1 MAFVQKI
8 LHFVVY
14 KSSTTLAIVLLIT
27 FSLAFGVQ
35 FFQLDASSDT
45 LLLEDDDDLK
55 FYRDTNKT
63 FGGGGG
69 GDFLIVT
76 YSPNDDLFLQETLTK
91 IEVLSD
97 ELEGLEEIDSVLN
110 FLDVPLLESPRQSF
124 SEIASNPISLRKKN
138 VDLSLA
144 KKEFLSN
151 PVYRGL
157 LVSEQLDTVALQ
169 IIVKPTTQY
178 NSKIQERYRVME
190 DSSLSEAE
198 KELKLDSLSQEI
210 DVLKKE
216 NVASQK
222 KLVADT
228 REIISKYKG
237 DAEIYLG
244 GGPMIS
250 TDTIQFIL
258 NDIVFFG
265 FAVGLLFISV
275 LGFIFRQ
282 IRWILLPLISAFIS
296 AIVVTGLISFA
307 GLKVTVVSAN
317 YIALLMIIAISLTMH
332 LVVRYQELLSK
343 NSELSQKEIVLMAS
357 TQMFIPCL
365 YTALTTIVAF
375 LSLIISDIKP
385 ITDFG
390 LLMATSIVIA
400 FLVTFSFFPAVIS
413 KLPKKEKDFVEDQSS
428 GITFSIF
435 QIFKYS
441 RIKILFFSLII
452 LGLSILGISMLSVE
466 NKFIDYFKSDTEI
479 YKGLSLIDEKLG
491 GTAPL
496 DIVINAPKTELIE
509 DDFED
514 FDDPFGSDDSAS
526 GYWFTSQNLE
536 KLEEIHDYLESRIE
550 IGKVLS
556 VSSGIK
562 LAEIAN
568 GRKLNDLELAFMR
581 ELLPE
586 DIKESLLNSYIS
598 DDDNQVRLQAR
609 VKESLDGLN
618 RKNLID
624 EINYDLENKFGLDKE
639 QFRLTGISVIY
650 NNLLQ
655 SLFSSLIGSVGIVF
669 IAIFVMF
676 LFLFRSI
683 SLALIGMIPNFLAAG
698 FVMGSIGFSGVPLD
712 IMTVTVAAISI
723 GIGVDNTIHYLH
735 RFKREFDLSKD
746 YEECLKNSHTTIGRA
761 MFYTSSTI
769 VIGFLIL
776 LSSNFNPSV
785 FFGIFTSLAMIM
797 AILGSL
803 LLLPTLLYYL
813 KPLK

>member
-14 KSSTTLAIVLLIT
+14 RSSVTLGLVLLIT
-27 FSLAFGVQ
+27 FGLAFGVQ
-35 FFQLDASSDT
+35 YFQLDASSDT

-63 FGGGGG
+63 FGGGG
-69 GDFLIVT
+69 DFLVVT
-76 YSPNDDLFLQETLTK
+76 YSPFDELFTQETLTK
-91 IEVLSD
+91 IEELSD

-110 FLDVPLLESPRQSF
+110 FLDVPLLESPRQSI

-144 KKEFLSN
+144 KKEFSSN

-169 IIVKPTTQY
+169 AILKPATQY
-178 NSKIQERYRVME
+178 DSKIQERYRINE
-190 DSSLSEAE
+190 DSSLSETE
-198 KELKLDSLSQEI
+198 RQLQLDLLSQEI
-210 DVLKKE
+210 DVLQKE
-216 NVASQK
+216 NVAARK

-228 REIISKYKG
+228 RAIISKYKN

-265 FAVGLLFISV
+265 FAVGLLFITV

-296 AIVVTGLISFA
+296 AIVVTGLISFV

-357 TQMFIPCL
+357 TQMFVPCL

-375 LSLIISDIKP
+375 LSLIVSDIKP

-413 KLPKKEKDFVEDQSS
+413 KLPKKEKDYVEDQSS
-428 GITFSIF
+428 GITLFIF
-435 QIFKYS
+435 QIFKNS
-441 RIKILFFSLII
+441 RIKIIFFSLIVF
-452 LGLSILGISMLSVE
+452 GLSVLGISMLSVE

-496 DIVINAPKTELIE
+496 DLVINAPVREQID

-514 FDDPFGSDDSAS
+514 FDDPFGMDDSAS
-526 GYWFTSQNLE
+526 GYWFTSQNLDR
-536 KLEEIHDYLESRIE
+536 LEEIHDYLESRTE

-568 GRKLNDLELAFMR
+568 GKKLNDLELAFMR

-624 EINYDLENKFGLDKE
+624 EINYDLENKFGLDNQ

-676 LFLFRSI
+676 LFLFRSV
-683 SLALIGMIPNFLAAG
+683 SLALIGMVPNFLAAG

-735 RFKREFDLSKD
+735 RFKREFDISKD

>member
-1 MAFVQKI
+1 
-8 LHFVVY
+8 
-14 KSSTTLAIVLLIT
+14 
-27 FSLAFGVQ
+27 
-35 FFQLDASSDT
+35 
-45 LLLEDDDDLK
+45 
-55 FYRDTNKT
+55 
-63 FGGGGG
+63 
-69 GDFLIVT
+69 
-76 YSPNDDLFLQETLTK
+76 
-91 IEVLSD
+91 
-97 ELEGLEEIDSVLN
+97 
-110 FLDVPLLESPRQSF
+110 
-124 SEIASNPISLRKKN
+124 
-138 VDLSLA
+138 
-144 KKEFLSN
+144 
-151 PVYRGL
+151 
-157 LVSEQLDTVALQ
+157 
-169 IIVKPTTQY
+169 
-178 NSKIQERYRVME
+178 
-190 DSSLSEAE
+190 
-198 KELKLDSLSQEI
+198 
-210 DVLKKE
+210 
-216 NVASQK
+216 
-222 KLVADT
+222 
-228 REIISKYKG
+228 
-237 DAEIYLG
+237 
-244 GGPMIS
+244 
-250 TDTIQFIL
+250 
-258 NDIVFFG
+258 
-265 FAVGLLFISV
+265 
-275 LGFIFRQ
+275 
-282 IRWILLPLISAFIS
+282 
-296 AIVVTGLISFA
+296 
-307 GLKVTVVSAN
+307 
-317 YIALLMIIAISLTMH
+317 
-332 LVVRYQELLSK
+332 
-343 NSELSQKEIVLMAS
+343 MAS
-357 TQMFIPCL
+357 TQMFVPCL

-375 LSLIISDIKP
+375 LSLIVSDIKP

-428 GITFSIF
+428 GITLFIF
-435 QIFKYS
+435 NIFKNS
-441 RIKILFFSLII
+441 RIKIVFFSLIVF
-452 LGLSILGISMLSVE
+452 GLSVLGISMLSVE

-479 YKGLSLIDEKLG
+479 YKGLSLIDQKLG

-496 DIVINAPKTELIE
+496 DLVINAPMTEQIE

-514 FDDPFGSDDSAS
+514 FDDPFG
-526 GYWFTSQNLE
+526 
-536 KLEEIHDYLESRIE
+536 LEEIHDYLESRTE

-568 GRKLNDLELAFMR
+568 GKKLNDLELAFMR

-624 EINYDLENKFGLDKE
+624 EINYDLENKFGLDDQ

-676 LFLFRSI
+676 LFLFRSV

>member
-8 LHFVVY
+8 LHFMVY

-91 IEVLSD
+91 IEELSD
-97 ELEGLEEIDSVLN
+97 ELESLEEIDSVLN

-169 IIVKPTTQY
+169 VIVKPTTQY
-178 NSKIQERYRVME
+178 NSKIQERYRIIE
-190 DSSLSEAE
+190 DSSLSETE
-198 KELKLDSLSQEI
+198 KELKLNSLSQEI

-343 NSELSQKEIVLMAS
+343 NSELSQKEIVLKAS

-413 KLPKKEKDFVEDQSS
+413 KLPKKEKDYVEDQSS
-428 GITFSIF
+428 GITLSIF

-735 RFKREFDLSKD
+735 RFKREFDLTKD

>member
-14 KSSTTLAIVLLIT
+14 RSSITLGLVLLIT
-27 FSLAFGVQ
+27 FGLAFGVQ
-35 FFQLDASSDT
+35 YFQLDASSDT

-63 FGGGGG
+63 FGGGG
-69 GDFLIVT
+69 DFLVVT
-76 YSPNDDLFLQETLTK
+76 YSPFDELFTQETLTK
-91 IEVLSD
+91 IEELSD

-110 FLDVPLLESPRQSF
+110 FLDVPLLESPRQSI

-144 KKEFLSN
+144 KKEFSSN

-169 IIVKPTTQY
+169 AILKPATQY
-178 NSKIQERYRVME
+178 DYKIQERYRINE
-190 DSSLSEAE
+190 DSSLRETE
-198 KELKLDSLSQEI
+198 RQLQLDLLSQEI
-210 DVLKKE
+210 DVLQKE
-216 NVASQK
+216 NVAARK

-228 REIISKYKG
+228 RAIISKYKN

-265 FAVGLLFISV
+265 FAVGLLFITV

-357 TQMFIPCL
+357 TQMFVPCL

-375 LSLIISDIKP
+375 LSLIVSDIKP

-413 KLPKKEKDFVEDQSS
+413 KLPKKEKDYVEDQSS
-428 GITFSIF
+428 GITLFIF
-435 QIFKYS
+435 QIFKNS
-441 RIKILFFSLII
+441 RIKIIFFSLIVF
-452 LGLSILGISMLSVE
+452 GLSVLGISMLSVE

-496 DIVINAPKTELIE
+496 DLVINAPVTEQID

-514 FDDPFGSDDSAS
+514 FDDPFGMDDSAS
-526 GYWFTSQNLE
+526 GYWFTSQNLDR
-536 KLEEIHDYLESRIE
+536 LEEIHDYLESRTE

-568 GRKLNDLELAFMR
+568 GKKLNDLELAFMR

-624 EINYDLENKFGLDKE
+624 EINYDLENKFGLDNQ

-676 LFLFRSI
+676 LFLFRSV
-683 SLALIGMIPNFLAAG
+683 SLALIGMVPNFLAAG

-735 RFKREFDLSKD
+735 RFKREFDISKD

>member
-169 IIVKPTTQY
+169 VIVKPTTQY

-413 KLPKKEKDFVEDQSS
+413 KLPKKKKDYVEDQSS
-428 GITFSIF
+428 GITLSIF

-441 RIKILFFSLII
+441 RIKIIFFSLII

-496 DIVINAPKTELIE
+496 DLVINAPVTEQID

-514 FDDPFGSDDSAS
+514 FDDPFGMDDSAS
-526 GYWFTSQNLE
+526 GYWFTSQNLDR
-536 KLEEIHDYLESRIE
+536 LEEIHDYLESRTE

-568 GRKLNDLELAFMR
+568 GKKLNDLELAFMR

-624 EINYDLENKFGLDKE
+624 EINYDLENKFGLDNQ

-676 LFLFRSI
+676 LFLFRSV
-683 SLALIGMIPNFLAAG
+683 SLALIGMVPNFLAAG

-735 RFKREFDLSKD
+735 RFKREFDISKD

>member
-91 IEVLSD
+91 IEELSN
-97 ELEGLEEIDSVLN
+97 ELESLEEIDSVLN

-157 LVSEQLDTVALQ
+157 LVSEQLDTIALQ
-169 IIVKPTTQY
+169 VLVKPTTQY
-178 NSKIQERYRVME
+178 NSKIQERYRIIE
-190 DSSLSEAE
+190 DSSLSETE

-343 NSELSQKEIVLMAS
+343 NSELSQKEIVLKAS

-428 GITFSIF
+428 GITLSIF

-441 RIKILFFSLII
+441 RIKILFLSLII

-509 DDFED
+509 DDFEE

-536 KLEEIHDYLESRIE
+536 KLEEIHDYLESRKE

>member
-1 MAFVQKI
+1 M
-8 LHFVVY
+8 
-14 KSSTTLAIVLLIT
+14 
-27 FSLAFGVQ
+27 
-35 FFQLDASSDT
+35 
-45 LLLEDDDDLK
+45 LEDDDDLK

-63 FGGGGG
+63 FGGGG
-69 GDFLIVT
+69 DFLIVT
-76 YSPNDDLFLQETLTK
+76 YSPFDELFTQETLTK
-91 IEVLSD
+91 IEELSD

-110 FLDVPLLESPRQSF
+110 FLDVPLLESPRQSI

-144 KKEFLSN
+144 KKEFSSN

-169 IIVKPTTQY
+169 AILKPATQY
-178 NSKIQERYRVME
+178 DSKIQERYRINE
-190 DSSLSEAE
+190 DSSLSETE
-198 KELKLDSLSQEI
+198 RQLQLDLLSQEI
-210 DVLKKE
+210 DVLQKE
-216 NVASQK
+216 NVAARK

-228 REIISKYKG
+228 RAIISKYKN

-265 FAVGLLFISV
+265 FAVGLLFITV

-282 IRWILLPLISAFIS
+282 IRWILLPLISALIS

-357 TQMFIPCL
+357 TQMFVPCL

-375 LSLIISDIKP
+375 LSLIVSDIKP

-413 KLPKKEKDFVEDQSS
+413 KLPKKEKDYVEDQSS
-428 GITFSIF
+428 GITLFIF
-435 QIFKYS
+435 QIFKNS
-441 RIKILFFSLII
+441 RIKIIFFSLIVF
-452 LGLSILGISMLSVE
+452 GLSVLGISMLSVE

-496 DIVINAPKTELIE
+496 DLVINAPVTEQID

-514 FDDPFGSDDSAS
+514 FDDPFGMDDSAS
-526 GYWFTSQNLE
+526 GYWFTSQNLDR
-536 KLEEIHDYLESRIE
+536 LEEIHDYLESRTE

-568 GRKLNDLELAFMR
+568 GKKLNDLELAFMR

-624 EINYDLENKFGLDKE
+624 EINYDLENKFGLDNQ

-683 SLALIGMIPNFLAAG
+683 SLALIGMVPNFLAAG

-735 RFKREFDLSKD
+735 RFKREFDISKD

>member
-14 KSSTTLAIVLLIT
+14 RSSITLGLVLLIT
-27 FSLAFGVQ
+27 FGLAFGVQ
-35 FFQLDASSDT
+35 YFQLDASSDT

-63 FGGGGG
+63 FGGGG
-69 GDFLIVT
+69 DFLVVT
-76 YSPNDDLFLQETLTK
+76 YSPFDELFTQETLTK
-91 IEVLSD
+91 IEELSD

-110 FLDVPLLESPRQSF
+110 FLDVPLLESPRQSI

-144 KKEFLSN
+144 KKEFSSN
-151 PVYRGL
+151 PVYKGL

-169 IIVKPTTQY
+169 AILKPATQY
-178 NSKIQERYRVME
+178 DSKIQERYRINE
-190 DSSLSEAE
+190 DSSLSETE
-198 KELKLDSLSQEI
+198 RQLQLDLLSQEI
-210 DVLKKE
+210 DVLQKE
-216 NVASQK
+216 NVAARK

-228 REIISKYKG
+228 RAIISKYKN

-265 FAVGLLFISV
+265 FAVGLLFITV

-357 TQMFIPCL
+357 TQMFVPCL

-375 LSLIISDIKP
+375 LSLIVSDIKP

-413 KLPKKEKDFVEDQSS
+413 KLPKKEKDYVEDQSS
-428 GITFSIF
+428 GITLFIF
-435 QIFKYS
+435 QIFKNS
-441 RIKILFFSLII
+441 RIKIIFFSLIVF
-452 LGLSILGISMLSVE
+452 GLSVLGISMLSVE

-496 DIVINAPKTELIE
+496 DLVINAPVTEQID

-514 FDDPFGSDDSAS
+514 FDDPFGMDDSAS
-526 GYWFTSQNLE
+526 GYWFTSHNLDR
-536 KLEEIHDYLESRIE
+536 LEQIHDYLESRSE

-568 GRKLNDLELAFMR
+568 GKKLNDLELAFMR

-624 EINYDLENKFGLDKE
+624 EINYDLENKFGLDNQ

-676 LFLFRSI
+676 LFLFRSV
-683 SLALIGMIPNFLAAG
+683 SLALIGMVPNFLAAG

-735 RFKREFDLSKD
+735 RFKREFDISKD

>member
-14 KSSTTLAIVLLIT
+14 RSSVTLGLVLLIT
-27 FSLAFGVQ
+27 FGLAFGVQ
-35 FFQLDASSDT
+35 YFQLDASSDT

-63 FGGGGG
+63 FGGGG
-69 GDFLIVT
+69 DFLVVT
-76 YSPNDDLFLQETLTK
+76 YSPFDELFTQETLTK
-91 IEVLSD
+91 IEELSD

-110 FLDVPLLESPRQSF
+110 FLDVPLLESPRQSI

-144 KKEFLSN
+144 KKEFSSN

-169 IIVKPTTQY
+169 AILKPATQY
-178 NSKIQERYRVME
+178 DSKIQERYRINE
-190 DSSLSEAE
+190 DSSLSETE
-198 KELKLDSLSQEI
+198 RQLQLDLLSQEI
-210 DVLKKE
+210 DVLQKE
-216 NVASQK
+216 NVATRK

-228 REIISKYKG
+228 RAIISKYKN

-265 FAVGLLFISV
+265 FAVGLLFITV

-357 TQMFIPCL
+357 TQMFVPCL

-375 LSLIISDIKP
+375 LSLIVSDIKP

-413 KLPKKEKDFVEDQSS
+413 KLPKKEKDYVEDQSS
-428 GITFSIF
+428 GITLFIF
-435 QIFKYS
+435 QIFKNS
-441 RIKILFFSLII
+441 RIKIIFFSLIVF
-452 LGLSILGISMLSVE
+452 GLSVLGISMLSVE

-496 DIVINAPKTELIE
+496 DLVINAPVTEQID

-514 FDDPFGSDDSAS
+514 FDDPFGMDDSAS
-526 GYWFTSQNLE
+526 GYWFTSQNLDR
-536 KLEEIHDYLESRIE
+536 LEEIHDYLESRTE

-568 GRKLNDLELAFMR
+568 GKKLNDLELAFMR

-624 EINYDLENKFGLDKE
+624 EINYDLENKFGLDNQ

-676 LFLFRSI
+676 LFLFRSV
-683 SLALIGMIPNFLAAG
+683 SLALIGMVPNFLAAG

-735 RFKREFDLSKD
+735 RFKREFDISKD

>member
-14 KSSTTLAIVLLIT
+14 RSSITLGLVLLIT
-27 FSLAFGVQ
+27 FGLAFGVQ
-35 FFQLDASSDT
+35 YFQLDASSDT

-63 FGGGGG
+63 FGGGG
-69 GDFLIVT
+69 DFLVVT
-76 YSPNDDLFLQETLTK
+76 YSPFDELFTQETLTK
-91 IEVLSD
+91 IEELSD

-110 FLDVPLLESPRQSF
+110 FLDVPLLESPRQSI

-144 KKEFLSN
+144 KKEFSSN

-169 IIVKPTTQY
+169 AILKPATQY
-178 NSKIQERYRVME
+178 DSKIQERYRINE
-190 DSSLSEAE
+190 DSSLSETE
-198 KELKLDSLSQEI
+198 RQLQLDLLSQEI
-210 DVLKKE
+210 DVLQKE
-216 NVASQK
+216 NVAARK

-228 REIISKYKG
+228 RAIISKYKN

-265 FAVGLLFISV
+265 FAVGLLFITV

-296 AIVVTGLISFA
+296 AIVVTGLISFV

-357 TQMFIPCL
+357 TQMFVPCL

-375 LSLIISDIKP
+375 LSLIVSDIKP

-413 KLPKKEKDFVEDQSS
+413 KLPKKEKDYVEDQSS
-428 GITFSIF
+428 GITLFIF
-435 QIFKYS
+435 QIFKNS
-441 RIKILFFSLII
+441 RIKIIFFSLIVF
-452 LGLSILGISMLSVE
+452 GLSVLGISMLSVE

-496 DIVINAPKTELIE
+496 DLVINAPVTEQID

-514 FDDPFGSDDSAS
+514 FDDPFGMDDSAS
-526 GYWFTSQNLE
+526 GYWFTSQNLDR
-536 KLEEIHDYLESRIE
+536 LEEIHDYLESRTE

-568 GRKLNDLELAFMR
+568 GKKLNDLELAFMR

-624 EINYDLENKFGLDKE
+624 EINYDLENKFGLDNQ

-676 LFLFRSI
+676 LFLFRSV
-683 SLALIGMIPNFLAAG
+683 SLALIGMVPNFLAAG

-735 RFKREFDLSKD
+735 RFKREFDISKD

>member
-413 KLPKKEKDFVEDQSS
+413 KLPKKKKDYVEDQSS
-428 GITFSIF
+428 GITLSIF

-441 RIKILFFSLII
+441 RIKIIFFSLII

-496 DIVINAPKTELIE
+496 DIVINAPETELIE

-514 FDDPFGSDDSAS
+514 FDDPFGSDDSAN

-536 KLEEIHDYLESRIE
+536 KLEEIHDYLESRTE

-624 EINYDLENKFGLDKE
+624 EINYDLENKFGLNKE

>member
-91 IEVLSD
+91 IEELSD
-97 ELEGLEEIDSVLN
+97 ELESLEEIDSVLN

-169 IIVKPTTQY
+169 VIVKPTTQY
-178 NSKIQERYRVME
+178 NSKIQERYRIIE
-190 DSSLSEAE
+190 DSSLSETE

-282 IRWILLPLISAFIS
+282 IRWILLPLVSAFIS

-343 NSELSQKEIVLMAS
+343 NSELSQKEIVLKAS

-428 GITFSIF
+428 GITLSIF

-536 KLEEIHDYLESRIE
+536 KLEEIHDYLESRKE

>member
-14 KSSTTLAIVLLIT
+14 RSSITLGLVLLIT
-27 FSLAFGVQ
+27 FGLAFGVQ
-35 FFQLDASSDT
+35 YFQLDASSDT

-63 FGGGGG
+63 FGGGG
-69 GDFLIVT
+69 DFLVVT
-76 YSPNDDLFLQETLTK
+76 YSPFDELFTQETLTK
-91 IEVLSD
+91 IEELSD

-110 FLDVPLLESPRQSF
+110 FLDVPLLESPRQSI

-144 KKEFLSN
+144 KKEFSSN

-169 IIVKPTTQY
+169 AILKPATQY
-178 NSKIQERYRVME
+178 DSKIQERYRINE
-190 DSSLSEAE
+190 DSSLSETE
-198 KELKLDSLSQEI
+198 RQLQLDLLSQEI
-210 DVLKKE
+210 DVLQKE
-216 NVASQK
+216 NVATRK

-228 REIISKYKG
+228 RAIISKYKN

-265 FAVGLLFISV
+265 FAVGLLFITV

-357 TQMFIPCL
+357 TQMFVPCL

-375 LSLIISDIKP
+375 LSLIVSDIKP

-413 KLPKKEKDFVEDQSS
+413 KLPKKEKDYVEDQSS
-428 GITFSIF
+428 GITLFIF
-435 QIFKYS
+435 QIFKNS
-441 RIKILFFSLII
+441 RIKIIFFSLIVF
-452 LGLSILGISMLSVE
+452 GLSVLGISMLSVE

-479 YKGLSLIDEKLG
+479 YRGLSLIDEKLG

-496 DIVINAPKTELIE
+496 DLVINAPVTEQID

-514 FDDPFGSDDSAS
+514 FDDPFGMDDSAS
-526 GYWFTSQNLE
+526 GYWFTSQNLDR
-536 KLEEIHDYLESRIE
+536 LEEIHDYLESRTE

-568 GRKLNDLELAFMR
+568 GKKLNDLELAFMR

-624 EINYDLENKFGLDKE
+624 EINYDLENKFGLDNQ

-676 LFLFRSI
+676 LFLFRSV
-683 SLALIGMIPNFLAAG
+683 SLALIGMVPNFLAAG

-735 RFKREFDLSKD
+735 RFKREFDISKD

>member
-169 IIVKPTTQY
+169 VIVKPTTQY

-413 KLPKKEKDFVEDQSS
+413 KLPKKKKDYVEDQSS
-428 GITFSIF
+428 GITLSIF

-441 RIKILFFSLII
+441 RIKIIFFSLII

-496 DIVINAPKTELIE
+496 DIVINAPETELIE

-514 FDDPFGSDDSAS
+514 FDDPFGSDDSAN

-536 KLEEIHDYLESRIE
+536 KLEEIHDYLESRTE

-568 GRKLNDLELAFMR
+568 GRKLNDFELAFMR

>member
-413 KLPKKEKDFVEDQSS
+413 KLPKKKKDYVEDQSS
-428 GITFSIF
+428 GITLSIF

-441 RIKILFFSLII
+441 RIKIIFFSLII

-496 DIVINAPKTELIE
+496 DIVINAPETELIE

-514 FDDPFGSDDSAS
+514 FDDPFGSDDSAN

-536 KLEEIHDYLESRIE
+536 KLEEIHDYLESRTE

-562 LAEIAN
+562 LAEIAS

>member
-14 KSSTTLAIVLLIT
+14 RSSITLGIVLLIT
-27 FSLAFGVQ
+27 FGLAFGVQ
-35 FFQLDASSDT
+35 YFQLDASSDT

-63 FGGGGG
+63 FGGGG
-69 GDFLIVT
+69 DFLVVT
-76 YSPNDDLFLQETLTK
+76 YSPFDELFTQETLTK
-91 IEVLSD
+91 IEELSD

-110 FLDVPLLESPRQSF
+110 FLDVPLLESPRQSI

-144 KKEFLSN
+144 KKEFSSN

-169 IIVKPTTQY
+169 AILKPATQY
-178 NSKIQERYRVME
+178 DSKIQERYRINE
-190 DSSLSEAE
+190 DSSLSETE
-198 KELKLDSLSQEI
+198 RQLQLDLLSQEI
-210 DVLKKE
+210 DVLQKE
-216 NVASQK
+216 NVATRK

-228 REIISKYKG
+228 RAIISKYKN

-265 FAVGLLFISV
+265 FAVGLLFITV

-357 TQMFIPCL
+357 TQMFVPCL

-375 LSLIISDIKP
+375 LSLIVSDIKP

-413 KLPKKEKDFVEDQSS
+413 KLPKKEKDYVEDQSS
-428 GITFSIF
+428 GITLFIF
-435 QIFKYS
+435 QIFKNS
-441 RIKILFFSLII
+441 RIKIIFFSLIVF
-452 LGLSILGISMLSVE
+452 GLSVLGISMLSVE

-496 DIVINAPKTELIE
+496 DLVINAPVTEQID

-514 FDDPFGSDDSAS
+514 FDDPFGMDDSAS
-526 GYWFTSQNLE
+526 GYWFTSQNLDR
-536 KLEEIHDYLESRIE
+536 LEEIHDYLESRTE

-568 GRKLNDLELAFMR
+568 GKKLNDLELAFMR

-624 EINYDLENKFGLDKE
+624 EINYDLENKFGLDNQ

-676 LFLFRSI
+676 LFLFRSV
-683 SLALIGMIPNFLAAG
+683 SLALIGMVPNFLAAG

-735 RFKREFDLSKD
+735 RFKREFDISKD

>member
-14 KSSTTLAIVLLIT
+14 RSSITLGIVLLIT
-27 FSLAFGVQ
+27 FGLAFGVQ
-35 FFQLDASSDT
+35 YFQLDASSDT

-69 GDFLIVT
+69 DFLVVT
-76 YSPNDDLFLQETLTK
+76 YSPFDELFTQETLTK
-91 IEVLSD
+91 IEELSD

-110 FLDVPLLESPRQSF
+110 FLDVPLLESPRQSI

-144 KKEFLSN
+144 KKEFSSN

-169 IIVKPTTQY
+169 AILKPATQY
-178 NSKIQERYRVME
+178 DSKIQERYRINE
-190 DSSLSEAE
+190 DSSLSETE
-198 KELKLDSLSQEI
+198 RQLQLDLLSQEI
-210 DVLKKE
+210 DVLQKE
-216 NVASQK
+216 NVAARK

-228 REIISKYKG
+228 RAIISKYKN

-265 FAVGLLFISV
+265 FAVGLLFITV

-357 TQMFIPCL
+357 TQMFVPCL

-375 LSLIISDIKP
+375 LSLIVSDIKP

-400 FLVTFSFFPAVIS
+400 FLATFSFFPAVIS
-413 KLPKKEKDFVEDQSS
+413 KLPKKEKDYVEDQSS
-428 GITFSIF
+428 GITLFIF
-435 QIFKYS
+435 QIFKNS
-441 RIKILFFSLII
+441 RIKIIFFSLIVF
-452 LGLSILGISMLSVE
+452 GLSVLGISMLSVE

-496 DIVINAPKTELIE
+496 DLVINAPVTEQID

-514 FDDPFGSDDSAS
+514 FDDPFGMDDSAS
-526 GYWFTSQNLE
+526 GYWFTSQNLDR
-536 KLEEIHDYLESRIE
+536 LEQIHDYLESRTE

-568 GRKLNDLELAFMR
+568 GKKLNDLELAFMR

-624 EINYDLENKFGLDKE
+624 EINYDLENKFGLDIQ

-676 LFLFRSI
+676 LFLFRSV
-683 SLALIGMIPNFLAAG
+683 SLALIGMVPNFLAAG

-735 RFKREFDLSKD
+735 RFKREFDISKD

>member
-14 KSSTTLAIVLLIT
+14 RSSITLGLVLLIT
-27 FSLAFGVQ
+27 FGLAFGVQ
-35 FFQLDASSDT
+35 YFQLDASSDT

-63 FGGGGG
+63 FGGGG
-69 GDFLIVT
+69 DFLIVT
-76 YSPNDDLFLQETLTK
+76 YSPFDELFTQETLTK
-91 IEVLSD
+91 IEELSD
-97 ELEGLEEIDSVLN
+97 ELEELEEIDSVLN
-110 FLDVPLLESPRQSF
+110 FLDVPLLESPRQSI

-144 KKEFLSN
+144 KKEFSSN

-169 IIVKPTTQY
+169 AILKPATQY
-178 NSKIQERYRVME
+178 DSKIQERYRINE
-190 DSSLSEAE
+190 DSSLSEIE
-198 KELKLDSLSQEI
+198 RQLQLDLLSQEI
-210 DVLKKE
+210 DVLQKE
-216 NVASQK
+216 NVATRK

-228 REIISKYKG
+228 RAIISKYKN

-265 FAVGLLFISV
+265 FAVGLLFITV

-357 TQMFIPCL
+357 TQMFVPCL

-375 LSLIISDIKP
+375 LSLIVSDIKP

-428 GITFSIF
+428 GITLFIF
-435 QIFKYS
+435 NIFKNS
-441 RIKILFFSLII
+441 RIKIVFFSLIVF
-452 LGLSILGISMLSVE
+452 GLSVLGISMLSVE

-496 DIVINAPKTELIE
+496 DLVINAPITEQIE

-514 FDDPFGSDDSAS
+514 FDDPFGMDDSAS
-526 GYWFTSQNLE
+526 GYWFTSQNLDR
-536 KLEEIHDYLESRIE
+536 LEEIHDYLESRTE

-568 GRKLNDLELAFMR
+568 GKKLNDLELAFMR

-624 EINYDLENKFGLDKE
+624 EINYDLENKFGLDNQ

-676 LFLFRSI
+676 LFLFRSV

>member
-1 MAFVQKI
+1 MSFVQKI

-14 KSSTTLAIVLLIT
+14 RSSITLGLVLLIT
-27 FSLAFGVQ
+27 FGLAFGVQ
-35 FFQLDASSDT
+35 YFQLDASSDT

-63 FGGGGG
+63 FGGGG
-69 GDFLIVT
+69 DFLVVT
-76 YSPNDDLFLQETLTK
+76 YSPFDELFTQETLTK
-91 IEVLSD
+91 IEELSD

-110 FLDVPLLESPRQSF
+110 FLDVPLLESPRQSI

-144 KKEFLSN
+144 KKEFSSN

-169 IIVKPTTQY
+169 AILKPATQY
-178 NSKIQERYRVME
+178 DSKIQERYRINE
-190 DSSLSEAE
+190 DSSLSEIE
-198 KELKLDSLSQEI
+198 RQLQLDLLSQEI
-210 DVLKKE
+210 DVLQKE
-216 NVASQK
+216 NVAARK

-228 REIISKYKG
+228 RAIISKYKN

-265 FAVGLLFISV
+265 FAVGLLFITV

-357 TQMFIPCL
+357 TQMFVPCL

-375 LSLIISDIKP
+375 LSLIVSDIKP

-413 KLPKKEKDFVEDQSS
+413 KLPKKEKDYVEDQSS
-428 GITFSIF
+428 GVTLFIF
-435 QIFKYS
+435 QIFKNS
-441 RIKILFFSLII
+441 RIKIIFFSLIVFV
-452 LGLSILGISMLSVE
+452 LSVLGISMLSVE

-496 DIVINAPKTELIE
+496 DLVINAPVTEQID

-514 FDDPFGSDDSAS
+514 FDDPFGMDDSAS
-526 GYWFTSQNLE
+526 GYWFTSQNLDR
-536 KLEEIHDYLESRIE
+536 LEQIHDYLESRTE

-568 GRKLNDLELAFMR
+568 GKKLNDLELAFMR

-624 EINYDLENKFGLDKE
+624 EINYDLENKFGLDNQ

-676 LFLFRSI
+676 LFLFRSV
-683 SLALIGMIPNFLAAG
+683 SLALIGMVPNFLAAG

-735 RFKREFDLSKD
+735 RFKREFDISKD

>member
-91 IEVLSD
+91 IEELSD
-97 ELEGLEEIDSVLN
+97 ELESLEEIDSVLN

-169 IIVKPTTQY
+169 VIVKPTTQY
-178 NSKIQERYRVME
+178 NSKIQERYRIIE
-190 DSSLSEAE
+190 DSSLSETE
-198 KELKLDSLSQEI
+198 KELKLNSLSQEI

-343 NSELSQKEIVLMAS
+343 NSELSQKEIVLKAS

-413 KLPKKEKDFVEDQSS
+413 KLPKKDKDFVEDQSS
-428 GITFSIF
+428 GITLSIF

>member
-91 IEVLSD
+91 IEGLSD

-413 KLPKKEKDFVEDQSS
+413 KLPKKKKDYVEDQSS
-428 GITFSIF
+428 GITLSIF

-441 RIKILFFSLII
+441 RIKIIFFSLII

-514 FDDPFGSDDSAS
+514 FDDPFGSDDSAN

-536 KLEEIHDYLESRIE
+536 KLEEIHDYLESRTE

-624 EINYDLENKFGLDKE
+624 EINYDLENKFGLNKE

>member
-91 IEVLSD
+91 IEELSD
-97 ELEGLEEIDSVLN
+97 ELESLEEIDSVLN

-169 IIVKPTTQY
+169 VIVKPTTQY
-178 NSKIQERYRVME
+178 NSKIQERYRIIE
-190 DSSLSEAE
+190 DSSLSETE

-282 IRWILLPLISAFIS
+282 IRWILLPLVSAFIS

-343 NSELSQKEIVLMAS
+343 NSELSQKEIVLKAS

-428 GITFSIF
+428 GITLSIF

-496 DIVINAPKTELIE
+496 DIVINAPKTELVE

-536 KLEEIHDYLESRIE
+536 KLEEIHDYLESRKE

>member
-14 KSSTTLAIVLLIT
+14 RSSITLGLVLLIT
-27 FSLAFGVQ
+27 FGLAFGVQ
-35 FFQLDASSDT
+35 YFQLDASSDT

-63 FGGGGG
+63 FGGGG
-69 GDFLIVT
+69 DFLIVT
-76 YSPNDDLFLQETLTK
+76 YSPFDELFTQETLTK
-91 IEVLSD
+91 IEELSD
-97 ELEGLEEIDSVLN
+97 ELEELEEIDSVLN
-110 FLDVPLLESPRQSF
+110 FLDVPLLESPRQSI

-144 KKEFLSN
+144 KKEFSSN

-169 IIVKPTTQY
+169 AILKPATQY
-178 NSKIQERYRVME
+178 DSKIQERYRINE
-190 DSSLSEAE
+190 DSSLSEIE
-198 KELKLDSLSQEI
+198 RQLQLDLLSQEI
-210 DVLKKE
+210 DVLQKE
-216 NVASQK
+216 NVAARK

-228 REIISKYKG
+228 RAIISKYKN

-265 FAVGLLFISV
+265 FAVGLLFITV

-357 TQMFIPCL
+357 TQMFVPCL

-375 LSLIISDIKP
+375 LSLIVSDIKP

-428 GITFSIF
+428 GITLFIF
-435 QIFKYS
+435 NIFKNS
-441 RIKILFFSLII
+441 RIKIVFFSLIVF
-452 LGLSILGISMLSVE
+452 GLSVLGISMLSVE

-479 YKGLSLIDEKLG
+479 YKGLSLIDQKLG

-496 DIVINAPKTELIE
+496 DLVINAPITEQIE

-514 FDDPFGSDDSAS
+514 FDDPFGMDDSTS
-526 GYWFTSQNLE
+526 GYWFTSQNLDR
-536 KLEEIHDYLESRIE
+536 LEEIHDYLESRTE

-568 GRKLNDLELAFMR
+568 GKKLNDLELAFMR

-624 EINYDLENKFGLDKE
+624 EINYDLENKFGLDDQ

-676 LFLFRSI
+676 LFLFRSV

>member
-91 IEVLSD
+91 IEELSD
-97 ELEGLEEIDSVLN
+97 ELESLEEIDSVLN

-169 IIVKPTTQY
+169 VIVKPTTQY
-178 NSKIQERYRVME
+178 NSKIQERYRIIE
-190 DSSLSEAE
+190 DSSLSETE

-343 NSELSQKEIVLMAS
+343 NSELSQKEIVLKAS

-413 KLPKKEKDFVEDQSS
+413 KLPKKEKDYVEDQSS
-428 GITFSIF
+428 GITLSIF

-441 RIKILFFSLII
+441 RIKILFLSLII

-496 DIVINAPKTELIE
+496 DIVINAPKTELVE

-669 IAIFVMF
+669 IAIFIMF

>member
-169 IIVKPTTQY
+169 VIVKPTTQY

-413 KLPKKEKDFVEDQSS
+413 KLPKKKKDYVEDQSS
-428 GITFSIF
+428 GITLSIF

-441 RIKILFFSLII
+441 RIKIIFFSLII

-514 FDDPFGSDDSAS
+514 FDDPFGSDDSAN

-536 KLEEIHDYLESRIE
+536 KLEEIHDYLESRTE

-562 LAEIAN
+562 LAEIAS

-624 EINYDLENKFGLDKE
+624 EINYDLENKFGLNKE

>member
-91 IEVLSD
+91 IEELSD
-97 ELEGLEEIDSVLN
+97 ELESLEEIDSVLN

-169 IIVKPTTQY
+169 VIVKPTTQY
-178 NSKIQERYRVME
+178 NSKIQERYRIIE
-190 DSSLSEAE
+190 DSSLSETE

-343 NSELSQKEIVLMAS
+343 NSELSQKEIVLKAS

-375 LSLIISDIKP
+375 LSLI
-385 ITDFG
+385 T
-390 LLMATSIVIA
+390 
-400 FLVTFSFFPAVIS
+400 
-413 KLPKKEKDFVEDQSS
+413 
-428 GITFSIF
+428 
-435 QIFKYS
+435 
-441 RIKILFFSLII
+441 
-452 LGLSILGISMLSVE
+452 
-466 NKFIDYFKSDTEI
+466 
-479 YKGLSLIDEKLG
+479 
-491 GTAPL
+491 
-496 DIVINAPKTELIE
+496 
-509 DDFED
+509 
-514 FDDPFGSDDSAS
+514 
-526 GYWFTSQNLE
+526 
-536 KLEEIHDYLESRIE
+536 
-550 IGKVLS
+550 
-556 VSSGIK
+556 VS
-562 LAEIAN
+562 
-568 GRKLNDLELAFMR
+568 
-581 ELLPE
+581 
-586 DIKESLLNSYIS
+586 YTH
-598 DDDNQVRLQAR
+598 
-609 VKESLDGLN
+609 
-618 RKNLID
+618 
-624 EINYDLENKFGLDKE
+624 
-639 QFRLTGISVIY
+639 LT
-650 NNLLQ
+650 
-655 SLFSSLIGSVGIVF
+655 
-669 IAIFVMF
+669 
-676 LFLFRSI
+676 
-683 SLALIGMIPNFLAAG
+683 
-698 FVMGSIGFSGVPLD
+698 
-712 IMTVTVAAISI
+712 
-723 GIGVDNTIHYLH
+723 
-735 RFKREFDLSKD
+735 
-746 YEECLKNSHTTIGRA
+746 
-761 MFYTSSTI
+761 
-769 VIGFLIL
+769 
-776 LSSNFNPSV
+776 
-785 FFGIFTSLAMIM
+785 
-797 AILGSL
+797 
-803 LLLPTLLYYL
+803 LPT
-813 KPLK
+813 KRIV

>member
-14 KSSTTLAIVLLIT
+14 RSSITLGLVLLIT
-27 FSLAFGVQ
+27 FGLAFGVQ
-35 FFQLDASSDT
+35 YFQLDASSDT

-69 GDFLIVT
+69 DFLVVT
-76 YSPNDDLFLQETLTK
+76 YSPFDELFTQETLTK
-91 IEVLSD
+91 IEELSD

-110 FLDVPLLESPRQSF
+110 FLDVPLLESPRQSI

-144 KKEFLSN
+144 KKEFSSN

-169 IIVKPTTQY
+169 AILKPATQY
-178 NSKIQERYRVME
+178 DSKIQERYRINE
-190 DSSLSEAE
+190 DSSLSEIE
-198 KELKLDSLSQEI
+198 RQLQLDLLSQEI
-210 DVLKKE
+210 DVLQKE
-216 NVASQK
+216 NVAARK

-228 REIISKYKG
+228 RAIISKYKN

-265 FAVGLLFISV
+265 FAVGLLFITV

-296 AIVVTGLISFA
+296 AIVVTGLISFV

-357 TQMFIPCL
+357 TQMFVPCL

-375 LSLIISDIKP
+375 LSLIVSDIKP

-413 KLPKKEKDFVEDQSS
+413 KLPKKEKDYVEDQSS
-428 GITFSIF
+428 GITLFIF
-435 QIFKYS
+435 QIFKNS
-441 RIKILFFSLII
+441 RIKIIFFSLIVF
-452 LGLSILGISMLSVE
+452 GLSVLGISMLSVE

-496 DIVINAPKTELIE
+496 DLVINAPVTEQID

-514 FDDPFGSDDSAS
+514 FDDPFGMDDSAS
-526 GYWFTSQNLE
+526 GYWFTSQNLDR
-536 KLEEIHDYLESRIE
+536 LEQIHDYLESRTE

-568 GRKLNDLELAFMR
+568 GKKLNDLELAFMR

-624 EINYDLENKFGLDKE
+624 EINYDLENKFGLDNQ

-676 LFLFRSI
+676 LFLFRSV
-683 SLALIGMIPNFLAAG
+683 SLALIGMVPNFLAAG

-735 RFKREFDLSKD
+735 RFKREFDISKD

>member
-190 DSSLSEAE
+190 NSSLSEAE

-413 KLPKKEKDFVEDQSS
+413 KLPKKKKDYVEDQSS
-428 GITFSIF
+428 GITLSIF

-441 RIKILFFSLII
+441 RIKIIFFSLII

-496 DIVINAPKTELIE
+496 DIVINAPKSELIE

-514 FDDPFGSDDSAS
+514 FDDPFGSDDSAN

-536 KLEEIHDYLESRIE
+536 KLEEIHDYLESRTE

-581 ELLPE
+581 ELLPG

>member
-14 KSSTTLAIVLLIT
+14 RSSITLGLVLLIT
-27 FSLAFGVQ
+27 FGLAFGVQ
-35 FFQLDASSDT
+35 YFQLDASSDT

-63 FGGGGG
+63 FGGGG
-69 GDFLIVT
+69 DFLIVT
-76 YSPNDDLFLQETLTK
+76 YSPFDELFTQETLTK
-91 IEVLSD
+91 IEELSD
-97 ELEGLEEIDSVLN
+97 ELEELEEIDSVLN
-110 FLDVPLLESPRQSF
+110 FLDVPLLESPRQSI

-144 KKEFLSN
+144 KKEFSSN

-169 IIVKPTTQY
+169 AILKPTTQY
-178 NSKIQERYRVME
+178 DSKIQERYRINE
-190 DSSLSEAE
+190 DSSLSEIE
-198 KELKLDSLSQEI
+198 KQLQLDLLSQEI
-210 DVLKKE
+210 DVLQKE
-216 NVASQK
+216 NVATRK

-228 REIISKYKG
+228 RAIISKYKN

-265 FAVGLLFISV
+265 FAVGLLFITV

-357 TQMFIPCL
+357 TQMFVPCL

-375 LSLIISDIKP
+375 LSLIVSDIKP

-413 KLPKKEKDFVEDQSS
+413 KLPKKEKDYVEDQSS
-428 GITFSIF
+428 GITLFIF
-435 QIFKYS
+435 QIFKNS
-441 RIKILFFSLII
+441 RIKIIFFSLIVF
-452 LGLSILGISMLSVE
+452 GLSVLGISMLSVE

-479 YKGLSLIDEKLG
+479 YKGLSLIDQKLG

-496 DIVINAPKTELIE
+496 DLVINAPMTEQIE

-514 FDDPFGSDDSAS
+514 FDDPFGMDDSTS
-526 GYWFTSQNLE
+526 GYWFTSQNLDR
-536 KLEEIHDYLESRIE
+536 LEEIHDYLESRTE

-568 GRKLNDLELAFMR
+568 GKKLNDLELAFMR

-624 EINYDLENKFGLDKE
+624 EINYDLENKFGLDNQ

-676 LFLFRSI
+676 LFLFRSV

-735 RFKREFDLSKD
+735 RFKREFDISKD

>member
-14 KSSTTLAIVLLIT
+14 RSSITLGLVLLTT
-27 FSLAFGVQ
+27 FGLAFGVQ
-35 FFQLDASSDT
+35 YFQLDASSDT

-63 FGGGGG
+63 FGGGG
-69 GDFLIVT
+69 DFLVVT
-76 YSPNDDLFLQETLTK
+76 YSPFDELFTQETLTK
-91 IEVLSD
+91 IEELSD

-110 FLDVPLLESPRQSF
+110 FLDVPLLESPRQSI

-144 KKEFLSN
+144 KKEFSSN

-169 IIVKPTTQY
+169 AILKPATQY
-178 NSKIQERYRVME
+178 DSKIQERYRINE
-190 DSSLSEAE
+190 DSSLSETE
-198 KELKLDSLSQEI
+198 RQLQLDLLSQEI
-210 DVLKKE
+210 DVLQKE
-216 NVASQK
+216 NVAARK

-228 REIISKYKG
+228 RAIISKYKN

-250 TDTIQFIL
+250 TDSIQFIL

-265 FAVGLLFISV
+265 FAVGLLFITV
-275 LGFIFRQ
+275 LGFIFRH

-357 TQMFIPCL
+357 TQMFVPCL

-375 LSLIISDIKP
+375 LSLIVSDIKP

-413 KLPKKEKDFVEDQSS
+413 KLPKKEKDYVEDQSS
-428 GITFSIF
+428 GITLFIF
-435 QIFKYS
+435 QIFKNS
-441 RIKILFFSLII
+441 RIKIIFFSLIVF
-452 LGLSILGISMLSVE
+452 GLSVLGISMLSVE

-479 YKGLSLIDEKLG
+479 YKGLSLIDDKLG

-496 DIVINAPKTELIE
+496 DLVINAPVTEQID

-514 FDDPFGSDDSAS
+514 FDDPFGMDDSAS
-526 GYWFTSQNLE
+526 GYWFTSQNLDR
-536 KLEEIHDYLESRIE
+536 LEEIHDYLESRTE

-568 GRKLNDLELAFMR
+568 GKKLNDLELAFMR

-624 EINYDLENKFGLDKE
+624 EINYDLENKFGLDNQ

-676 LFLFRSI
+676 LFLFRSV
-683 SLALIGMIPNFLAAG
+683 SLALIGMVPNFLAAG

-735 RFKREFDLSKD
+735 RFKREFDISKD

-769 VIGFLIL
+769 GIGFLIL

>member
-14 KSSTTLAIVLLIT
+14 RSSITLGLVLLIT
-27 FSLAFGVQ
+27 FGLAFGVQ
-35 FFQLDASSDT
+35 YFQLDASSDT

-69 GDFLIVT
+69 DFLVVT
-76 YSPNDDLFLQETLTK
+76 YSPFDELFTQETLTK
-91 IEVLSD
+91 IEELSD

-110 FLDVPLLESPRQSF
+110 FLDVPLLESPRQSI

-144 KKEFLSN
+144 KKEFSSN

-169 IIVKPTTQY
+169 AILKPATQY
-178 NSKIQERYRVME
+178 DSKIQERYRINE
-190 DSSLSEAE
+190 DSSLSETE
-198 KELKLDSLSQEI
+198 RQLQLDLLSQEI
-210 DVLKKE
+210 DVLQKE
-216 NVASQK
+216 NVATRK

-228 REIISKYKG
+228 RAIISKYKN

-265 FAVGLLFISV
+265 FAVGLLFITV

-357 TQMFIPCL
+357 TQMFVPCL

-375 LSLIISDIKP
+375 LSLIVSDIKP

-390 LLMATSIVIA
+390 ILMATSIVIA

-413 KLPKKEKDFVEDQSS
+413 KLPKKEKDYVEDQSS
-428 GITFSIF
+428 GITLFIF
-435 QIFKYS
+435 QIFKNS
-441 RIKILFFSLII
+441 RIKIIFFSLIVF
-452 LGLSILGISMLSVE
+452 GLSVLGISMLSVE

-496 DIVINAPKTELIE
+496 DLVINAPVTEQID

-514 FDDPFGSDDSAS
+514 FDDPFGMDDSAS
-526 GYWFTSQNLE
+526 GYWFTSQNLDR
-536 KLEEIHDYLESRIE
+536 LEEIHDYLESRTE

-568 GRKLNDLELAFMR
+568 GKKLNDLELAFMR

-624 EINYDLENKFGLDKE
+624 EINYDLENKFGLDNQ

-676 LFLFRSI
+676 LFLFRSV
-683 SLALIGMIPNFLAAG
+683 SLALIGMVPNFLAAG

-735 RFKREFDLSKD
+735 RFKREFDISKD

>member
-14 KSSTTLAIVLLIT
+14 RSSVTLGLVLLIT
-27 FSLAFGVQ
+27 FGLAFGVQ
-35 FFQLDASSDT
+35 YFQLDASSDT

-63 FGGGGG
+63 FGGGG
-69 GDFLIVT
+69 DFLVVT
-76 YSPNDDLFLQETLTK
+76 YSPFDELFTQETLTK
-91 IEVLSD
+91 IEELSD

-110 FLDVPLLESPRQSF
+110 FLDVPLLESPRQSI

-144 KKEFLSN
+144 KKEFSSN

-169 IIVKPTTQY
+169 AILKPATQY
-178 NSKIQERYRVME
+178 DSKIQERYRINE
-190 DSSLSEAE
+190 DSSLSETE
-198 KELKLDSLSQEI
+198 RQLQLDLLSQEI
-210 DVLKKE
+210 DVLQKE
-216 NVASQK
+216 NVAARK

-228 REIISKYKG
+228 RAIISKYKN

-265 FAVGLLFISV
+265 FAVGLLFITV

-357 TQMFIPCL
+357 TQMFVPCL

-375 LSLIISDIKP
+375 LSLIVSDIKP

-413 KLPKKEKDFVEDQSS
+413 KLPKKEKDYVEDQSS
-428 GITFSIF
+428 GITLFIF
-435 QIFKYS
+435 QIFKNS
-441 RIKILFFSLII
+441 RIKIIFFSLIVF
-452 LGLSILGISMLSVE
+452 GLSVLGISMLSVE

-496 DIVINAPKTELIE
+496 DLVINAPNTEQIE

-514 FDDPFGSDDSAS
+514 FDDPFGMDDSAS
-526 GYWFTSQNLE
+526 GYWFTSQNLDR
-536 KLEEIHDYLESRIE
+536 LEEIHDYLESRTE

-568 GRKLNDLELAFMR
+568 GKKLNDLELAFMR

-624 EINYDLENKFGLDKE
+624 EINYDLENKFGLDNQ

-676 LFLFRSI
+676 LFLFRSV
-683 SLALIGMIPNFLAAG
+683 SLALIGMVPNFLAAG

-735 RFKREFDLSKD
+735 RFKREFDISKD

>member
-1 MAFVQKI
+1 
-8 LHFVVY
+8 
-14 KSSTTLAIVLLIT
+14 
-27 FSLAFGVQ
+27 
-35 FFQLDASSDT
+35 
-45 LLLEDDDDLK
+45 
-55 FYRDTNKT
+55 
-63 FGGGGG
+63 
-69 GDFLIVT
+69 
-76 YSPNDDLFLQETLTK
+76 
-91 IEVLSD
+91 
-97 ELEGLEEIDSVLN
+97 
-110 FLDVPLLESPRQSF
+110 LLESPRQSI

-144 KKEFLSN
+144 KKEFSSN

-169 IIVKPTTQY
+169 AILKPATQY
-178 NSKIQERYRVME
+178 DSKIQERYRINE
-190 DSSLSEAE
+190 DSSLSETE
-198 KELKLDSLSQEI
+198 RQLQLDLLSQEI
-210 DVLKKE
+210 DVLQKE
-216 NVASQK
+216 NVATRK

-228 REIISKYKG
+228 RAIISKYKN

-265 FAVGLLFISV
+265 FAVGLLFITV

-357 TQMFIPCL
+357 TQMFVPCL

-375 LSLIISDIKP
+375 LSLIVSDIKP

-428 GITFSIF
+428 GITLFIF
-435 QIFKYS
+435 NIFKNS
-441 RIKILFFSLII
+441 RIKIVFFSLIVF
-452 LGLSILGISMLSVE
+452 GLSVLGISMLSVE

-479 YKGLSLIDEKLG
+479 YKGLSLIDQKLG

-496 DIVINAPKTELIE
+496 DLVINAPMTEQIE

-514 FDDPFGSDDSAS
+514 FDDPFGMDDSTS
-526 GYWFTSQNLE
+526 GYWFTSQNLDR
-536 KLEEIHDYLESRIE
+536 LEEIHDYLESRTE

-568 GRKLNDLELAFMR
+568 GKKLNDLELAFMR

-624 EINYDLENKFGLDKE
+624 EINYDLEKKFGLDDQ

-676 LFLFRSI
+676 LFLFRSV

>member
-1 MAFVQKI
+1 MAFVQRI

-14 KSSTTLAIVLLIT
+14 RSSITLGLVLLIT
-27 FSLAFGVQ
+27 FGLAFGVQ
-35 FFQLDASSDT
+35 YFQLDASSDT

-63 FGGGGG
+63 FGGGG
-69 GDFLIVT
+69 DFLVVT
-76 YSPNDDLFLQETLTK
+76 YSPFDELFTQETLTK
-91 IEVLSD
+91 IEELSD

-110 FLDVPLLESPRQSF
+110 FLDVPLLESPRQSI

-144 KKEFLSN
+144 KKEFSSN

-169 IIVKPTTQY
+169 AILKPASQY
-178 NSKIQERYRVME
+178 DSKIQERYRINE
-190 DSSLSEAE
+190 DSSLSETE
-198 KELKLDSLSQEI
+198 RQLQLDLLSQEI
-210 DVLKKE
+210 DVLQKE
-216 NVASQK
+216 NVAARK

-228 REIISKYKG
+228 RAIISKYKN

-265 FAVGLLFISV
+265 FAVGLLFITV

-296 AIVVTGLISFA
+296 AIVVTGLISFV

-357 TQMFIPCL
+357 TQMFVPCL

-375 LSLIISDIKP
+375 LSLIVGDIKP

-413 KLPKKEKDFVEDQSS
+413 KLPKKEKDYVEDQSS
-428 GITFSIF
+428 GITLFIF
-435 QIFKYS
+435 QIFKNS
-441 RIKILFFSLII
+441 RIKIIFFSLIVF
-452 LGLSILGISMLSVE
+452 GLSVLGISMLSVE

-496 DIVINAPKTELIE
+496 DLVINAPVTEQID

-514 FDDPFGSDDSAS
+514 FDDPFGMDDSAS
-526 GYWFTSQNLE
+526 GYWFTSQNLDR
-536 KLEEIHDYLESRIE
+536 LEEIHDYLESRTE

-568 GRKLNDLELAFMR
+568 GKKLNDLELAFMR

-624 EINYDLENKFGLDKE
+624 EINYDLENKFGLDNQ

-676 LFLFRSI
+676 LFLFRSV
-683 SLALIGMIPNFLAAG
+683 SLALIGMVPNFLAAG

-735 RFKREFDLSKD
+735 RFKREFDISKD

-803 LLLPTLLYYL
+803 LLFPTLLYYL

>member
-14 KSSTTLAIVLLIT
+14 RSSITLGLVLLIT
-27 FSLAFGVQ
+27 FGLAFGVQ
-35 FFQLDASSDT
+35 YFQLDASSDT

-69 GDFLIVT
+69 DFLVVT
-76 YSPNDDLFLQETLTK
+76 YSPFDELFTQETLTK
-91 IEVLSD
+91 IEELSD
-97 ELEGLEEIDSVLN
+97 ELEELEEIDSVLN
-110 FLDVPLLESPRQSF
+110 FLDVPLLESPRQSI

-144 KKEFLSN
+144 KKEFSSN

-169 IIVKPTTQY
+169 AILKPATQY
-178 NSKIQERYRVME
+178 DSKIQERYRINE
-190 DSSLSEAE
+190 ESSLSEIE
-198 KELKLDSLSQEI
+198 RQLQLDLLSQEI
-210 DVLKKE
+210 DVLQKE
-216 NVASQK
+216 NVAARK

-228 REIISKYKG
+228 RAIISKYKN

-265 FAVGLLFISV
+265 FAVCLLFITV

-296 AIVVTGLISFA
+296 AIVVTGLISFV

-357 TQMFIPCL
+357 TQMFVPCL

-375 LSLIISDIKP
+375 LSLIVSDIKP

-413 KLPKKEKDFVEDQSS
+413 KLPKKEKDYVEDQSS
-428 GITFSIF
+428 GITLFIF
-435 QIFKYS
+435 QIFKNS
-441 RIKILFFSLII
+441 RIKIIFFSLIVF
-452 LGLSILGISMLSVE
+452 GLSVLGISMLSVE

-496 DIVINAPKTELIE
+496 DLVINAHVTEQID

-514 FDDPFGSDDSAS
+514 FDDPFGMDDSAS
-526 GYWFTSQNLE
+526 GYWFTSQNLDR
-536 KLEEIHDYLESRIE
+536 LEEIHDYLESRTE

-568 GRKLNDLELAFMR
+568 GKKLNDLELAFMR

-624 EINYDLENKFGLDKE
+624 EINYDLENKFGLDNQ

-676 LFLFRSI
+676 LFLFRSV
-683 SLALIGMIPNFLAAG
+683 SLALIGMVPNFLAAG
-698 FVMGSIGFSGVPLD
+698 FVMGSIGFSGVPMD

-735 RFKREFDLSKD
+735 RFKREFDISKD

>member
-14 KSSTTLAIVLLIT
+14 RSSITLGLVLLIT
-27 FSLAFGVQ
+27 LGLAFGVQ
-35 FFQLDASSDT
+35 YFQLDASSDT

-63 FGGGGG
+63 FGGGS
-69 GDFLIVT
+69 DFLVVT
-76 YSPNDDLFLQETLTK
+76 YSPFDELFTQETLTK
-91 IEVLSD
+91 IEELSD

-110 FLDVPLLESPRQSF
+110 FLDVPLLESPRQSI

-144 KKEFLSN
+144 KKEFSSN

-169 IIVKPTTQY
+169 AILKPASQY
-178 NSKIQERYRVME
+178 DSKIQERYRINE
-190 DSSLSEAE
+190 DSSLSETE
-198 KELKLDSLSQEI
+198 RQLQLDLLSQEI
-210 DVLKKE
+210 DVLQKE
-216 NVASQK
+216 NVAARK

-228 REIISKYKG
+228 RAIISKYKN

-265 FAVGLLFISV
+265 FAVGLLFITV

-296 AIVVTGLISFA
+296 AIVVTGLISFV

-357 TQMFIPCL
+357 TQMFVPCL

-375 LSLIISDIKP
+375 LSLIVSDIKP

-413 KLPKKEKDFVEDQSS
+413 KLPKKEKDYVEDQSS
-428 GITFSIF
+428 GITLFIF
-435 QIFKYS
+435 QIFKNS
-441 RIKILFFSLII
+441 RIKIIFFSLIVF
-452 LGLSILGISMLSVE
+452 GLSVLGISMLSVE

-496 DIVINAPKTELIE
+496 DLVINAPVTEQID

-514 FDDPFGSDDSAS
+514 FDDPFGMDDSAS
-526 GYWFTSQNLE
+526 GYWFTSQNLDR
-536 KLEEIHDYLESRIE
+536 LEEIHDYLESRTE

-568 GRKLNDLELAFMR
+568 GKKLNDLELAFMR

-624 EINYDLENKFGLDKE
+624 EINYDLENKFGLDNQ

-676 LFLFRSI
+676 LFLFRSV
-683 SLALIGMIPNFLAAG
+683 SLALIGMVPNFLAAG

-735 RFKREFDLSKD
+735 RFKREFDISKD